1 MYLRNIKTVL
11 INISTVLIFERRLV
25 SPMKKFFRALSL
37 CLAIVVAAIFSFLS
51 VGYKETADN
60 YRVTQKVGINIA
72 TKLPVSVK
80 AKKNDEIVTAGLT
93 NYAKNRYVADVM
105 LFNVIPIKSSNV
117 EVIEETQLIPCGTP
131 FGIKLFTE
139 GVVVVGMLDVQ
150 SDETT
155 VNPAKQAGLQIGDVI
170 LTINEAKVNTNEEV
184 AKIIENSNGE
194 ELSLKVKRMDNE
206 QEFKL
211 KPVKSAADKC
221 YKAGLWVRDSSAGL
235 GTLTFFDPESKVFGG
250 LGHGICD
257 VDTAE
262 IMPLLNG
269 DIVLANING
278 VVKGQKGAPGELK
291 GFFVNDNS
299 IGTLKV
305 NDETGV
311 YGIMNENPTQA
322 SLMEVGLKQEIRKG
336 PAKILTTIE
345 GGTPSYYDVEIE
357 NINYDD
363 ENPTKNMIVKIT
375 DPTLLEQTG
384 GIVQG
389 MSGSPI
395 IQNDM
400 LIGAVTHVFVND
412 PTKGYGIFAE
422 NMVQTAKELS

>member
-1 MYLRNIKTVL
+1 MRK
-11 INISTVLIFERRLV
+11 IFR
-25 SPMKKFFRALSL
+25 SLSV
-37 CLAIVVAAIFSFLS
+37 CLAVIMCVIFSFLS
-51 VGYKETADN
+51 VAYRETADN
-60 YRVTQKVGINIA
+60 YKVTQKVGVNIA

-93 NYAKNRYVADVM
+93 NYAKNRYIADVM

-117 EVIEETQLIPCGTP
+117 EIIEETQLVPCGTP

-150 SDETT
+150 SDEVI

-170 LTINEAKVNTNEEV
+170 LTINETKVNTNEEV
-184 AKIIENSNGE
+184 AKIIEDSNGE
-194 ELSLKVKRMDNE
+194 ELSLKIKRMDNE
-206 QEFKL
+206 YQFEL
-211 KPVKSAADKC
+211 KPVKSSADEC

-235 GTLTFFDPESKVFGG
+235 GTLTFIDPESKVFGG

-311 YGIMNENPTQA
+311 YGIINENPIQA
-322 SLMEVGLKQEIRKG
+322 NLMEVGLKQEIVKG

-345 GGTPSYYDVEIE
+345 GGTPNYYDVEIE

-400 LIGAVTHVFVND
+400 IIGAVTHVFVND

-422 NMVQTAKELS
+422 NMVQTAKEVS